1 MPYEGEFAHYRPLQ
15 RIGESERVK
24 ALLRRARVRTKQNRG
39 ESPPTVGLSDV
50 RPSDWVPDW
59 VLAVDGSHAEV
70 KIENGFPGAEVSYV
84 TVASVLLDVAKM
96 TRLDAARPVDPR
108 EFRTTEQAES
118 IDRALPG
125 CNVVLDDEGSAR
137 DSLRRAM
144 LEIFGEVRMAPD
156 GESLLE
162 TYEAL
167 LEYKPETPEQLCPYE
182 DCLARGRLYRR
193 GLGEYVCH
201 CSHAKPLF
209 STDALRIHE
218 GMQPAG
224 TNGAMFAE
232 IMQVWERIWV
242 IHILR
247 TLEHKGWLSTLR
259 RLAVVLDGPLA
270 VFGHPAWLSQAIHRE
285 LVRLNRAAKVAT
297 DGLDLLML
305 GIEKSG
311 AFVDHLADLDRN
323 VQGGEGAFPSETAVL
338 LTDEYIKKNIIFSD
352 SRKLYGRD
360 TYFGRKIMYK
370 TSSGSL
376 IVATVPFLEEYHRE
390 MLTAEPEQFPR
401 LADALSLLEKLVS
414 SRYPNSLSPLVAAH
428 AEAAIPLHLGSQVLE
443 DLARRLMVEEAP
455 Y

>member
-1 MPYEGEFAHYRPLQ
+1 MPYEGEFASYRPLQ
-15 RIGESERVK
+15 RIADNDRVK
-24 ALLRRARVRTKQNRG
+24 DLLRRARIRTRGENG
-39 ESPPTVGLSDV
+39 ESPHTVSLSDV

-96 TRLDAARPVDPR
+96 TRLDAARPVDPQ
-108 EFRTTEQAES
+108 EFRTTKQAES

-125 CNVVLDDEGSAR
+125 CNVVLENEGSAV
-137 DSLRRAM
+137 DSLRRSM
-144 LEIFGEVRMAPD
+144 LEVFREMRMAPD
-156 GESLLE
+156 GESLLD

-167 LEYKPETPEQLCPYE
+167 LEYKPKSHDQRCPYE
-182 DCLARGRLYRR
+182 DCLAPGQTYSRGQ
-193 GLGEYVCH
+193 GEYTCG
-201 CSHAKPLF
+201 CPHAKPLY
-209 STDALRIHE
+209 SVDALRVHE

-270 VFGHPAWLSQAIHRE
+270 VFGHPAWLSQAIYGE
-285 LVRLNRAAKVAT
+285 LSRINGKVRDET
-297 DGLDLLML
+297 GGLDLLML

-311 AFVDHLADLDRN
+311 AFVNHLLELDQNAD
-323 VQGGEGAFPSETAVL
+323 GEEGVLPSRTAML
-338 LTDEYIKKNIIFSD
+338 LTDDYIKRNIIFSD
-352 SRKLYGRD
+352 SSKPYGQD
-360 TYFGRKIMYK
+360 TYFGRKVMYK
-370 TSSGSL
+370 TSAGSL
-376 IVATVPFLEEYHRE
+376 IVATLPFLSEYHRE
-390 MLTAEPEQFPR
+390 TPTAESEQFPR
-401 LADALSLLEKLVS
+401 LADALSLLEQLVS

-428 AEAAIPLHLGSQVLE
+428 AEAAIPLNLGNRVLE
-443 DLARRLMVEEAP
+443 NLARKLVAEEVSS
-455 Y
+455 

>member
-15 RIGESERVK
+15 RIAENDQVK
-24 ALLRRARVRTKQNRG
+24 ALLGRSRVRKRN
-39 ESPPTVGLSDV
+39 EDVSPNTLDLSDV

-96 TRLDAARPVDPR
+96 TRLDAARPVDPQ

-125 CNVVLDDEGSAR
+125 CNIVIDGEGSAL
-137 DSLRRAM
+137 DSLRKAM
-144 LEIFGEVRMAPD
+144 LEVFSETRMAPD
-156 GESLLE
+156 GESLLD

-167 LEYKPETPEQLCPYE
+167 LEYKPDSPEQRCPYE
-182 DCLARGRLYRR
+182 DCLDSAKLYRR
-193 GLGEYVCH
+193 GQGEYT
-201 CSHAKPLF
+201 CSCSRKRTLY
-209 STDALRIHE
+209 SVDALRVYE

-232 IMQVWERIWV
+232 IMQVWERIWAV
-242 IHILR
+242 HILR
-247 TLEHKGWLSTLR
+247 TLEQKGWLSTLR

-270 VFGHPAWLSQAIHRE
+270 VFGHPAWLSHAIYRE
-285 LVRLNRAAKVAT
+285 LSRINERAKEST

-311 AFVDHLADLDRN
+311 AFVNHLLDLD
-323 VQGGEGAFPSETAVL
+323 QSAEGGEGAFPCQTAIL

-352 SRKLYGRD
+352 SSKLYGRD

-370 TSSGSL
+370 TASGSL
-376 IVATVPFLEEYHRE
+376 IVASLPFLKESHCDTT
-390 MLTAEPEQFPR
+390 TAEQNQFPR
-401 LADALSLLEKLVS
+401 VADALSLLERLVS

-428 AEAAIPLHLGSQVLE
+428 AEAAIPLHLGNRVLE
-443 DLARRLMVEEAP
+443 NLARQLVAEETLS
-455 Y
+455 